1 MNIDINTVDRFQGK
15 EKSIIF
21 VSLVRNV
28 KNHMH
33 STNSHIAAFQRI
45 NVAFSRAKELL
56 VIVGSKDMYAEQPV
70 LISNMNTG
78 EEREV
83 MVYKQILEMLNS
95 RGALFYSDDV
105 LPKTYVDN
113 IFNLRLLFTAGK

>member
-1 MNIDINTVDRFQGK
+1 
-15 EKSIIF
+15 
-21 VSLVRNV
+21 
-28 KNHMH
+28 
-33 STNSHIAAFQRI
+33 
-45 NVAFSRAKELL
+45 
-56 VIVGSKDMYAEQPV
+56 MYAEQPV

-113 IFNLRLLFTAGK
+113 IFNLRGESNDI